1 MLVQVLLAILV
12 PPQQIQYDFYQKR
25 FLAMQCQVQMENTF
39 CPIKKKKSKYFD
51 GFITKAAAV

>member
-1 MLVQVLLAILV
+1 MPGQILLAILV

-39 CPIKKKKSKYFD
+39 SPIKKK
-51 GFITKAAAV
+51 